1 MKDLL
6 EKIVKRKKNPEHNI
20 LHIER
25 GEQPRDIFHYVKFGV
40 IFEGLIDIITLLPW
54 VNKRDLVIIIDRI
67 QRQYGI
73 EVLNDYIIKHQEF
86 LDYRVSSD
94 VDQAISEYEVSYF
107 LLKNR
112 VYLGDPPEL
121 DKFKVK

>member
-86 LDYRVSSD
+86 LDYRISSD